1 MYFDNGVQPSGSI
14 PFCTF
19 KVACLGKSA
28 VLVLEDGTVFNGV
41 AIGADGY
48 SVGEVVFNTAMTGYQ
63 EILSDPSYAQ
73 QIVTLTYPHI
83 GNVGTTSEDDESAK
97 VFASGLVI
105 RDLPLLASNWRSEL
119 TLQQY
124 LLDNQVVAIA
134 EIDTRKLTR
143 LLRDKGAQRG
153 CIAAGETVNVEKAK
167 LMIEGFP
174 GLKGMDLAKVV
185 TIDQPYEW
193 TETIWDLHLGHTQ
206 GENLTKHVVAY
217 DFGIKRNIL
226 RLLVNRGCR
235 VTVVPA
241 TTSADAVLAMNPD
254 GVFLSNGPGDPEPCT
269 YAIEAIKTI
278 LTTKIPVFGI
288 CLGHQLLAL
297 ASGAKTEKMK
307 FGHHGANHPVQH
319 KATGR
324 VLISSQNHGFA
335 VNEASLPANLV
346 ATYHSLFDGSLQG
359 IRRTDCLAMS
369 FQGHPEASPGPH
381 DVEGL
386 FDGFIDMMNQ
396 SGKH

>member
-1 MYFDNGVQPSGSI
+1 L
-14 PFCTF
+14 
-19 KVACLGKSA
+19 AKSA

-105 RDLPLLASNWRSEL
+105 RDLPLLASNWRSEK

-153 CIAAGETVNVEKAK
+153 CIAAGETVDVEKAK

-185 TIDQPYEW
+185 TTDKPYEW
-193 TETIWDLHLGHTQ
+193 TETIWDLHVGHTQ
-206 GENLTKHVVAY
+206 GENLLKHVVAY

-335 VNEASLPANLV
+335 VDETSLPTNV
-346 ATYHSLFDGSLQG
+346 EATYHSLFDGSLQG
-359 IRRTDCLAMS
+359 LKRTDCLAMS

-381 DVEGL
+381 DVDGL
-386 FDGFIDMMNQ
+386 FDEFIDMMNQ
-396 SGKH
+396 SSNH